1 MKYNTLIAEAEK
13 ILANIAKKYFVCRD
27 ELEKRLAS
35 CIEKNYTCPDMV
47 NLENEFANYLYRF
60 INHEHYRRIY
70 FFYDIRIRKASFYP
84 YYAMLCVERGQRCI
98 FFRNSREVIEC
109 YLKNH
114 PELTEQE
121 PLPVIETDT
130 FCGFYSDAYV
140 VNGIGCLV
148 TGHGKSK
155 AIRRVPGCEDIV
167 LDFGSITLEKDCVTC
182 GGHRLQY
189 FVDMIGD
196 YEINRE
202 RIDYVDAD
210 EYIKYA
216 RGNYRCGSMDD
227 AYIEALVHECE
238 KRGVKFV
245 LVPWCESL
253 EKKVQALTDF
263 FSSACSRE

>member
-13 ILANIAKKYFVCRD
+13 ILANIAKKYFDCRD

-35 CIEKNYTCPDMV
+35 CIEKDYTCSDMV
-47 NLENEFANYLYRF
+47 DLEHEFARYLYNF
-60 INHEHYRRIY
+60 INHEYYQKRY
-70 FFYDIRIRKASFYP
+70 FFYDIRIKKASFYP
-84 YYAMLCVERGQRCI
+84 YYTMLCVERGQRCI

-121 PLPVIETDT
+121 PLPVIETGT

-155 AIRRVPGCEDIV
+155 AIRRVPGCEDVV
-167 LDFGSITLEKDCVTC
+167 LDFGSITLGDDCVTC
-182 GGHRLQY
+182 GGRQLHY

-202 RIDYVDAD
+202 CIDFVAAD

-216 RGNYRCGSMDD
+216 RGNYRCGSMSD
-227 AYIEALVHECE
+227 AYIKSLVYECE
-238 KRGVKFV
+238 KRGVRFV
-245 LVPWCESL
+245 LVPWYESQ
-253 EKKVQALTDF
+253 EKKTQALTDF